1 MKKPTLKEV
10 QEHFK
15 NVKEIKTFLRCE
27 QKISSGFFEAYDNIF
42 DFNGCKVWDNEKGYA
57 EIITKKPGG
66 QILDYPR
73 KRLQVT
79 VPLEIYDTCM
89 SLVDAEIL
97 KFKSKQL
104 WSRITKYLK
113 ESI

>member
-15 NVKEIKTFLRCE
+15 NAKDFETFGGRIRKIKPPFCE
-27 QKISSGFFEAYDNIF
+27 VDNNIA
-42 DFNGCKVWDNEKGYA
+42 DANGWKLWHEEKGYA
-57 EIITKKPGG
+57 KIITKKQGG

-79 VPLEIYDTCM
+79 VPLEIYDLCM

-97 KFKSKQL
+97 KFKSK
-104 WSRITKYLK
+104 
-113 ESI
+113 

>member
-15 NVKEIKTFLRCE
+15 NAKEVKSSITDEIFTLEHPIYFNHEC
-27 QKISSGFFEAYDNIF
+27 FDNNNKALWSLIF
-42 DFNGCKVWDNEKGYA
+42 GYS

-79 VPLEIYDTCM
+79 VPLKIYDTCM

-97 KFKSKQL
+97 KFKNK
-104 WSRITKYLK
+104 
-113 ESI
+113 

>member
-10 QEHFK
+10 QEYFK
-15 NVKEIKTFLRCE
+15 NAKQVRSSVLGDVFILKTPFNFDYQC
-27 QKISSGFFEAYDNIF
+27 FDDDNGRI
-42 DFNGCKVWDNEKGYA
+42 VWSEDEGYA
-57 EIITKKPGG
+57 EIVTKKPGG

-97 KFKSKQL
+97 KFKSK
-104 WSRITKYLK
+104 
-113 ESI
+113 